1 MPKIVTDLDIQAL
14 VDDELELDDEMFV
27 REYIRDHDWAQER
40 YQQLIGQKQVLI
52 RLFDNQKYN

>member
-27 REYIRDHDWAQER
+27 REYIRDNDWAQER